1 MVQNISS
8 HRLTGIQL
16 RFNVLSS
23 KGAVLGES
31 DAQLKLM
38 TLLPGQVTVFAAP
51 VDVHDSRMSKLVL
64 FAVKIQTSD
73 EILMLKDIPFTA
85 TPKSALFRNV
95 RRSPPASKGIGL
107 H

>member
-1 MVQNISS
+1 MVQNVSP

-23 KGAVLGES
+23 QGTVLGES

-51 VDVHDSRMSKLVL
+51 VELHNSRMSKMVL

-73 EILMLKDIPFTA
+73 EILVLKDVPFTA
-85 TPKSALFRNV
+85 SPKSALFRNV
-95 RRSPPASKGIGL
+95 RRPPPASKGIGL